1 VTSIVLTSY
10 RPHRPAG
17 GAPLRNWQNIK
28 ALSSLG
34 PVDVVSVCVD
44 DAGETVEGIREW
56 IPFSSESRTR
66 WDRFKTACSPLR
78 PGVHPAVDA
87 YHSRPVTAW
96 LRQRASGVRYD
107 VAVIETIS
115 LAAYLDD
122 LKRVARRVI
131 FDAHNVE
138 GSLYPALTA
147 ADAHTSFAQR
157 LKNRVLSRRMLA
169 NERRTVNGADLIWAC
184 SDIDAQGIAQVYG
197 RRSGV
202 TVVPNAVDVDAYR
215 GRGASLPGADW
226 SGTPLTL
233 VYPGL
238 FAYQP
243 NEDAALRLVREVLPA
258 IRARGVAARVV
269 LVGRDPTPALRDAAG
284 QVGDVELTGAV
295 ESALPY
301 LERPC
306 IVTLPIQ
313 VGSGTRL
320 KILEAFAVG
329 RPVISTAK
337 GAEGLAVIDGEHVLI
352 RDEVEA
358 MAAAAIDLWHRPQ
371 QRLHLCKRALAL
383 VRARYSWSVAFER
396 IAQSLGVAPNSPR
409 ATGKRSGDER
419 TITSSAPTPETI
431 H

>member
-1 VTSIVLTSY
+1 MTSIVLTSY
-10 RPHRPAG
+10 RPHRPTG

-28 ALSSLG
+28 ALSSFG
-34 PVDVVSVCVD
+34 PVDVVSVGVN
-44 DAGETVEGIREW
+44 DAGEAVEGIREW
-56 IPFSSESRTR
+56 VPFSSESRTR

-78 PGVHPAVDA
+78 PGVHPAVDV
-87 YHSRPVTAW
+87 YRSQPVTAW
-96 LRQRASGVRYD
+96 LRERASRVRYD
-107 VAVIETIS
+107 FAVIETIS

-122 LKRVARRVI
+122 LKQVAHRVI

-138 GSLYPALTA
+138 GSLYSALTA
-147 ADAHTSFAQR
+147 GDARTSFAQR

-169 NERRTVNGADLIWAC
+169 NERRVVNGADLIWAC
-184 SDIDAQGIAQVYG
+184 SDIDARGIAQVYG

-226 SGTPLTL
+226 SGTPLTM

-258 IRARGVAARVV
+258 IRARGIAARVV

-337 GAEGLAVIDGEHVLI
+337 GAEGLAVIDGEHMLI
-352 RDEVEA
+352 RDEVET
-358 MAAAAIDLWHRPQ
+358 MAAAAIDLWHRPP
-371 QRLHLCKRALAL
+371 QRLLLCERALAL

-396 IAQSLGVAPNSPR
+396 IAQSLGVVPNSPR

-419 TITSSAPTPETI
+419 TITPSAPTPETI